1 MLPDDRRTPAARLP
15 HRRCPAYYD
24 YSIKAL
30 QGPHR
35 SPSYCP
41 AMVLPLVHS
50 DHLHFRVAS
59 CNVRALQPHGPRQ
72 GAGASTALRKA
83 QCAATVSIHCPVAA
97 AAAAPAPRRGGGR
110 GACTPSRQRPLHLH
124 PVEEVAAAPVEA
136 AAVAPAPGRAACAAP
151 APGRGSG
158 PGARRGGGRGD
169 CTCRGGGGACTRSR
183 RRQRRLNT
191 SRRRPRRLH
200 LSKRWPLRLYPVEV
214 AAAVPACKTSC
225 FFPYSLPNVATKRYI
240 GEGRGFRV
248 SENVRSV

>member
-15 HRRCPAYYD
+15 RRRCPAYYD

-50 DHLHFRVAS
+50 DHLYFRVAS
-59 CNVRALQPHGPRQ
+59 GNVRALQPHGPRQ
-72 GAGASTALRKA
+72 GAGASTTLRKA

-97 AAAAPAPRRGGGR
+97 AAAAPAP
-110 GACTPSRQRPLHLH
+110 
-124 PVEEVAAAPVEA
+124 VAAAA
-136 AAVAPAPGRAACAAP
+136 AAP
-151 APGRGSG
+151 APGRGC
-158 PGARRGGGRGD
+158 GRGA
-169 CTCRGGGGACTRSR
+169 CTCRGGCRGAAACTRRRGGRGACTRSR

>member
-1 MLPDDRRTPAARLP
+1 
-15 HRRCPAYYD
+15 
-24 YSIKAL
+24 
-30 QGPHR
+30 
-35 SPSYCP
+35 
-41 AMVLPLVHS
+41 MVLPLVHS
-50 DHLHFRVAS
+50 DHLYFRVAS
-59 CNVRALQPHGPRQ
+59 GNVRALQPHGPRQ
-72 GAGASTALRKA
+72 GAGASTTLRKA

-151 APGRGSG
+151 APVAAAPAPVAAAAAAPAPGRGSG

-169 CTCRGGGGACTRSR
+169 CTCRGGGRGACTRSR
-183 RRQRRLNT
+183 RRPRRLNT

-200 LSKRWPLRLYPVEV
+200 PVKV

>member
-15 HRRCPAYYD
+15 RRRCPAYYD

-97 AAAAPAPRRGGGR
+97 AAAAPAPRRGG
-110 GACTPSRQRPLHLH
+110 AASRRC
-124 PVEEVAAAPVEA
+124 
-136 AAVAPAPGRAACAAP
+136 G
-151 APGRGSG
+151 GS
-158 PGARRGGGRGD
+158 
-169 CTCRGGGGACTRSR
+169 GACTRSR
-183 RRQRRLNT
+183 KWPRRP

-200 LSKRWPLRLYPVEV
+200 LSRRRPRRLHPVEEAAAAPEHVKEAAAAPAPVEAV
-214 AAAVPACKTSC
+214 AAAPA
-225 FFPYSLPNVATKRYI
+225 P
-240 GEGRGFRV
+240 GRGGGRG
-248 SENVRSV
+248 SGLQDQLLLPLLPPQRSN